1 MKIFSV
7 IVTYNGREW
16 YDKCI
21 GSLLE
26 SSVPVTPIVV
36 DNASSD
42 GAVDYIRSKFP
53 SAIVIPSNE
62 NLGFAK
68 ANNIGIRYAIDHGA
82 DYVFL
87 LNQDAWVEK
96 DTVEK
101 LVGSFEKH
109 ENIGI
114 ACPINLNAAKTAM
127 DYKSVT
133 DMPGDYVSDLY
144 FGNVKDVYDV
154 RFFCAAS
161 WMISAD
167 CIRKVGGFDTNLFKH
182 YGEDNNYCQRVKY
195 HGMRIVVNTQCTMC
209 HDREFRK
216 VYEGEYRNRNF
227 KQNDT
232 SRSIE
237 FGDITSDIDIDS
249 FINSLKKSIRKS
261 YTRFRFSK
269 IKLYKNELAF
279 FEMVKKSRDANSQGG
294 MVWL

>member
-7 IVTYNGREW
+7 IVTYNGRKW

-26 SSVPVTPIVV
+26 SSIPVTPIVV

-42 GAVDYIRSKFP
+42 GAVDYIKSKFP
-53 SAIVIPSNE
+53 TAVVIPSEE

-127 DYKSVT
+127 DFQST
-133 DMPGDYVSDLY
+133 SDIPGEYISDLY
-144 FGNVKDVYDV
+144 MNKVKDVYDV
-154 RFFCAAS
+154 GFYCAAS
-161 WMISAD
+161 WMISVD
-167 CIRKVGGFDTNLFKH
+167 CIRKVGGFDTSLFKH

-209 HDREFRK
+209 HDREFRRGF
-216 VYEGEYRNRNF
+216 ESEYRNKSF
-227 KQNDT
+227 KQDGV
-232 SRSIE
+232 SRRIE
-237 FGDITSDIDIDS
+237 YGNILFDIDMDS
-249 FINSLKKSIRKS
+249 FIVSTRKSIKKA
-261 YTRFRFSK
+261 YCKLRFSK
-269 IKLYKNELAF
+269 VRQLENELAF
-279 FEMVKKSRDANSQGG
+279 FEMVKKSRIENIKGG
-294 MVWL
+294 LVWL

>member
-7 IVTYNGREW
+7 IVTYNGRKW

-26 SSVPVTPIVV
+26 SSVPVTPIVI

-53 SAIVIPSNE
+53 TAVVIPSEE

-68 ANNIGIRYAIDHGA
+68 ANNIGMRYAIDHGA

-87 LNQDAWVEK
+87 LNQDAWVEN
-96 DTVEK
+96 DTIEK
-101 LVGSFEKH
+101 LVDSFEKH

-167 CIRKVGGFDTNLFKH
+167 CIRKVGGFDTSLFKH

-195 HGMRIVVNTQCTMC
+195 HGMRVVVNTQCTMC

-216 VYEGEYRNRNF
+216 GYENEYRNKNF

-232 SRSIE
+232 SRRIE
-237 FGDITSDIDIDS
+237 FGDITSNINIDA
-249 FINSLKKSIRKS
+249 FIISTCKSIKKA
-261 YTRFRFSK
+261 YLKLKFSK
-269 IKLYKNELAF
+269 VKRLKSELAF
-279 FEMVKKSRDANSQGG
+279 FEMVKKSRDANVKGG